1 MSGSQAGLNHPEG
14 LRYGPEHEWSSV
26 GDDGIVTVGITD
38 FAQNQL
44 GDVEYVDLPV
54 AGSTTERGAAFAE
67 VESTKTASD
76 VYAPCSGEVTEVNE
90 ALAAQ
95 PQQINSNPYAAWF
108 IRIRPSHPE
117 ELDQLLDADGYR
129 GTL

>member
-44 GDVEYVDLPV
+44 GDVEYVDLPTGHWPQFSRP
-54 AGSTTERGAAFAE
+54 A
-67 VESTKTASD
+67 D
-76 VYAPCSGEVTEVNE
+76 
-90 ALAAQ
+90 LARILLLAI
-95 PQQINSNPYAAWF
+95 PQ
-108 IRIRPSHPE
+108 R
-117 ELDQLLDADGYR
+117 
-129 GTL
+129 